1 MSAVQHEY
9 KRSLTELPE
18 FMSRSSESH
27 VYLDFDYTLFRSSST
42 EEFLNTGKPAF
53 LAALALRVL
62 RGFQPWT
69 FGARTHTGFVWRDPI
84 RIWMIILLMPWTVWL
99 FRKRAPA
106 LFEQYKN
113 QSVIDALSGVPA
125 DRITIVSVGFERFVR
140 QLLAGTRLQDARI
153 IGSSLTRPAAL
164 RRRGKLHQLR
174 ELGIAPNRNRDVVV
188 SDSLD
193 DADLL
198 SSVDNAFLIDPD
210 LTGVQGAFEDVY
222 VPFYYTARVKRS
234 TGFVVKQIF
243 LEELIVILLATA
255 FFQPFSLGVWLGAA
269 AFFIAFFAVYEI
281 GYAENDRIGHISE
294 LKPKLSQDYDR
305 FRHVSLEPE
314 AWYWSVALTVTGAL
328 LLGPEIASDT
338 LRRLGLVTT
347 GSETLNT
354 VLLMAVWM
362 AIICIG
368 RVVFFVYNRLP
379 MTWRV
384 FAYLPLHFV
393 KYFGLVL
400 ILPSE
405 PAGYALLYAQIV
417 RTWSLYA
424 IRRCDGDI
432 EIMASQLVRLAFF
445 LMLLFALA
453 LAAPAAH
460 PFEDWHTWII
470 LAWCVV
476 RAIPEARRKLFSRE
490 GLRSGLRKESPGTT
504 GHDGPAKAGED
515 R

>member
-1 MSAVQHEY
+1 MVQHEY

-125 DRITIVSVGFERFVR
+125 DRITIVSVGLKVNASYGRCSSEVACRMR
-140 QLLAGTRLQDARI
+140 AGSAVP
-153 IGSSLTRPAAL
+153 RPA
-164 RRRGKLHQLR
+164 RRRCGRWQGKLHQLR

-255 FFQPFSLGVWLGAA
+255 FFQPFSRRLAIAA
-269 AFFIAFFAVYEI
+269 AFFIAFLRVYEI
-281 GYAENDRIGHISE
+281 GYAEIDRTVHISAVWE
-294 LKPKLSQDYDR
+294 SRSSPKTTTR
-305 FRHVSLEPE
+305 IRHTSPE
-314 AWYWSVALTVTGAL
+314 AEA
-328 LLGPEIASDT
+328 
-338 LRRLGLVTT
+338 
-347 GSETLNT
+347 
-354 VLLMAVWM
+354 
-362 AIICIG
+362 
-368 RVVFFVYNRLP
+368 
-379 MTWRV
+379 
-384 FAYLPLHFV
+384 
-393 KYFGLVL
+393 
-400 ILPSE
+400 
-405 PAGYALLYAQIV
+405 
-417 RTWSLYA
+417 
-424 IRRCDGDI
+424 
-432 EIMASQLVRLAFF
+432 
-445 LMLLFALA
+445 
-453 LAAPAAH
+453 
-460 PFEDWHTWII
+460 WHWP
-470 LAWCVV
+470 
-476 RAIPEARRKLFSRE
+476 RA
-490 GLRSGLRKESPGTT
+490 
-504 GHDGPAKAGED
+504 
-515 R
+515 